1 MYITISDL
9 KGYLGITGTADDSLL
24 YECVL
29 RAQAAIERYTG
40 RVFEVT
46 TSTTRYFDAVAD
58 VMGSVLWFG
67 TDCASITTVTNG
79 DADST
84 VITSAYYVTQPRNAP
99 PYYAIKLLASSGY
112 AWEYSTDPENA
123 IAISAKWGYS
133 VTPPDDVVQACLQW
147 ASYLYRAKDAQV
159 MDTQLLPEQGIM
171 TVPQGIPKG
180 VTELL
185 KPYRR
190 RVG

>member
-1 MYITISDL
+1 MYCTIADL
-9 KGYLGITGTADDSLL
+9 KAYTGITGTGDDTLL
-24 YECVL
+24 YEMVL

-46 TSTTRYFDAVAD
+46 TSTTRYFDAIAD
-58 VMGSVLWFG
+58 VAGAVLWFG

-84 VITSAYYVTQPRNAP
+84 VITSAYYVTEPRNTT
-99 PYYAIKLLASSGY
+99 PYYAIRLLSSSGY
-112 AWEYSTDPENA
+112 SWEYTNDPENA
-123 IAISAKWGYS
+123 IQVSAKWGYS
-133 VTPPDDVVQACLQW
+133 LTPPDDVVQACIMW
-147 ASYLYRAKDAQV
+147 ATYMYRAKDSQV
-159 MDTQLLPEQGIM
+159 MDTQLMPEQGIM

-185 KPYRR
+185 KPYRKR
-190 RVG
+190 I